1 MSNSIGVRQV
11 YTMKIYL
18 YWNPLTMQ
26 IEVIEK
32 NAKPLGVPYLIGSIN
47 KTDTTVGDWTK

>member
-1 MSNSIGVRQV
+1 
-11 YTMKIYL
+11 MKTYL

-32 NAKPLGVPYLIGSIN
+32 NAKHLGIPYLIGSIDR
-47 KTDTTVGDWTK
+47 TDATAGDWTK